1 MTAPHQAPRAA
12 AATDPIPD
20 RRAAVRR
27 LALGA
32 GAALAAEGLFPGVAA
47 AAAGDAVI
55 LGHANSGGDQTTALR
70 SRISGDGQAALKVS
84 NPTALAAAIR
94 TETNGGVGVQ
104 IVDMGNGAGR
114 NQGVGLLALTSEGTP
129 IKAVV
134 QGGNSA
140 YAPAVYAESTGLGVA
155 VDVVASGYNGLG
167 LRVAGQRA
175 ALRLVPQAAEGPPN
189 DGLGHDMGELVV
201 DANGVLYL
209 CVAAGIPG
217 TWRQVALA

>member
-1 MTAPHQAPRAA
+1 MTASQPAPRAPA
-12 AATDPIPD
+12 DTDPVPD
-20 RRAAVRR
+20 RRTLVRR

-32 GAALAAEGLFPGVAA
+32 GAALAAEGLLPGVAA
-47 AAAGDAVI
+47 AAPGDAVI
-55 LGHANSGGDQTTALR
+55 LGHANNSGDQPTALR
-70 SRISGDGQAALKVS
+70 SKVSGDGQAALKVN

-94 TETNGGVGVQ
+94 TETNGGIGLQ

-114 NQGVGLLALTSEGTP
+114 NQGVGLLAQTSEGTP

-189 DGLGHDMGELVV
+189 DGLGHDMGEMVV
-201 DANGVLYL
+201 DANGILYL

-217 TWRQVALA
+217 TWRQVALV